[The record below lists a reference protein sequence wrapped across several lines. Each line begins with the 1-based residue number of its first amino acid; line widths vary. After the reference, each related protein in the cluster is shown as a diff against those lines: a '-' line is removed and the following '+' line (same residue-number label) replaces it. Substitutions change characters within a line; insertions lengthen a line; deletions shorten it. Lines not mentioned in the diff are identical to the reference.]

1 MGPISSLLVSPA
13 ELHHLLKAAS
23 TAFRIVPVAAG
34 NHSTLPSFESRHV
47 PNSVFFNMDA
57 VKDTNSPYPMML
69 PSSAQFATYMAERG
83 IRRDDVLVIY
93 DTFETGLRLSPRV
106 AWTCQHFG
114 HKNVHVLNNFANYV
128 KEGFPVASGQMRTP
142 VSSTTS
148 EMDEATSIDPDPEAD
163 NVITFE
169 HLRCMVKDP
178 SQKGKF
184 QIIDAR
190 PNDLFSGRAAANGA
204 SASVRLG
211 HMPSAINVPFDSV
224 LGLDKTFLPPAELRD
239 QFVKWRVRED
249 VPAVLTCN
257 SGVTAAVVD
266 LALRVAGLNV
276 KTSLYDGSWSEWA
289 DRVDED
295 GLIVI

>member
-1 MGPISSLLVSPA
+1 
-13 ELHHLLKAAS
+13 
-23 TAFRIVPVAAG
+23 
-34 NHSTLPSFESRHV
+34 
-47 PNSVFFNMDA
+47 MDA
-57 VKDTNSPYPMML
+57 ARDANSPYPMML

-83 IRRDDVLVIY
+83 IRPDDVLVIY

-106 AWTCQHFG
+106 AWACQHFG

-148 EMDEATSIDPDPEAD
+148 EMDEAPSIYPDPEAD

-169 HLRCMVKDP
+169 HLRCMIKDP
-178 SQKGKF
+178 SQKGNF

-204 SASVRLG
+204 STSVRLG

-239 QFVKWRVRED
+239 QFVKSGVRED

-257 SGVTAAVVD
+257 SSVTAAVVD

>member
-163 NVITFE
+163 N
-169 HLRCMVKDP
+169 
-178 SQKGKF
+178 KGKF

-239 QFVKWRVRED
+239 QFVKWRGRED